1 MLLFI
6 LDPSQN
12 CIGWDSILLEAS
24 LSDRPFSMS
33 LSALHF
39 SFSVFTESFL
49 FNILKSATPGSQ
61 RKIFKECLFLL

>member
-24 LSDRPFSMS
+24 LSDRPLSMS

-39 SFSVFTESFL
+39 SFGVFTERFPLS
-49 FNILKSATPGSQ
+49 ILKSTAP
-61 RKIFKECLFLL
+61 